1 MTAFGFPSFSA
12 WIASEAVFALLRV
25 TDYESW
31 SKSEAYISS
40 RNPWSEVEIRRIVG
54 RLAEAIVLKTL
65 KMWEALWL

>member
-40 RNPWSEVEIRRIVG
+40 RNPWSEMERRIVG
-54 RLAEAIVLKTL
+54 RLAEAIVLQTL
-65 KMWEALWL
+65 KRWGAL